1 MNSKL
6 TDEEFIIW
14 CIKNDK
20 LKITPSKMNGL
31 RKSANFIRKNEKA
44 ELKNENESDE
54 KLKVSFS
61 LYFDPL

>member
-31 RKSANFIRKNEKA
+31 RKSANFIRKKGKSRNKE
-44 ELKNENESDE
+44 
-54 KLKVSFS
+54 
-61 LYFDPL
+61 